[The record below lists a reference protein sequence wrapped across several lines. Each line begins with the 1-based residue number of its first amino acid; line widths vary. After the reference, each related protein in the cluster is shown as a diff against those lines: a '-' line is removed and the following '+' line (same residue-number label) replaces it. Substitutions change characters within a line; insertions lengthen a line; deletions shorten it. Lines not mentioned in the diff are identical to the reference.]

1 MSHSN
6 LSADN
11 IVPFIADIFYR
22 RGAESY
28 LGEQVTM
35 SQHMLQAAQLAEQN
49 GSDDALIGAA
59 LLHDIG
65 HYTNE
70 FPEDALA
77 NGQDNF
83 HETAGA
89 AILAPFFPAEVV
101 DCVRYHVAA
110 KRYLCAT
117 DTAYYD
123 GLSEAS
129 KHTLRLQGGAMDVD
143 EVGDFQQLVHLEAII
158 KVRVWDDLGK
168 DPAVPTPDFA
178 YYAPL
183 LERLV
188 NRQGVQ

>member
-1 MSHSN
+1 MNHS

-35 SQHMLQAAQLAEQN
+35 SQHMLQAARLAEQN

-83 HETAGA
+83 HESAGA
-89 AILAPFFPAEVV
+89 AILAPFFPAAVV

-117 DTAYYD
+117 DAAYYA

-129 KHTLRLQGGAMDVD
+129 KHTLRLQGGAMNAE
-143 EVGDFQQLVHLEAII
+143 EVAEFQRLEHLDAII

-168 DPAVPTPDFA
+168 DPAVGTPEFD
-178 YYAPL
+178 YYVPV

-188 NRQGVQ
+188 NREGAQ

>member
-1 MSHSN
+1 MSLSSN
-6 LSADN
+6 N

-35 SQHMLQAAQLAEQN
+35 SQHMLQAARLAELN
-49 GSDDALIGAA
+49 KGSDLLIGAA

-77 NGQDNF
+77 KGQNNY

-89 AILAPFFPAEVV
+89 AVLEPFFPVGVV

-117 DTAYYD
+117 DSEYYA
-123 GLSEAS
+123 GLSDAS
-129 KHTLRLQGGAMDVD
+129 KHTLSLQGGAMDAA
-143 EVGDFQQLVHLEAII
+143 EVAEFQQLEHLEAIVN
-158 KVRVWDDLGK
+158 VRIWDDLGK
-168 DPAVPTPDFA
+168 DPNQETPDFS
-178 YYAPL
+178 YYQPV

-188 NRQGVQ
+188 KEHAEQ

>member
-1 MSHSN
+1 MNHS

-83 HETAGA
+83 HESAGA
-89 AILAPFFPAEVV
+89 AILAPFFPAAVV

-117 DTAYYD
+117 DAAYYA

-129 KHTLRLQGGAMDVD
+129 KHTLRLQGGAMNIE
-143 EVGDFQQLVHLEAII
+143 EVAEFQRLEHLDAII

-168 DPAVPTPDFA
+168 DPAVGTPEFA
-178 YYAPL
+178 YYVPV

-188 NRQGVQ
+188 NREGAQ